1 MASFPDLHGRV
12 VLVTGASSGLGAR
25 FARVLAA
32 EGARVA
38 AAGRRVQRLRDL
50 AAELNGAGASL
61 LPVEMDVTD
70 TDTIA
75 PALRMVEAAYGPVQV
90 LVNNAGIGHQA
101 KLTEVTPAEYDAV
114 FATNLRGA
122 FFTAQACARHMIE
135 RQIEG
140 RIINIASVAGI
151 RPIPQLAVY
160 GMTKAALI
168 HMTRAMAREWA
179 RHGINVNAICPGY
192 IETELNRDF
201 FASPGGERLIE
212 TLPRRRLGQPEDLDG
227 VIKLLAS
234 RESRIVNGAV
244 ITADDGYTAG

>member
-1 MASFPDLHGRV
+1 
-12 VLVTGASSGLGAR
+12 
-25 FARVLAA
+25 
-32 EGARVA
+32 
-38 AAGRRVQRLRDL
+38 
-50 AAELNGAGASL
+50 
-61 LPVEMDVTD
+61 MDGTD
-70 TDTIA
+70 TDTIG
-75 PALRMVEAAYGPVQV
+75 PALRLVAAADGPVEV
-90 LVNNAGIGHQA
+90 LGNNAGIGHQA
-101 KLTEVTPAEYDAV
+101 KLTDVTPADYDAV

-122 FFTAQACARHMIE
+122 FFMAQACARRMIE
-135 RQIEG
+135 RGVEG

-212 TLPRRRLGQPEDLDG
+212 TLPRHRLGQPDDLDG
-227 VIKLLAS
+227 LIKLLAS

-244 ITADDGYTAG
+244 ITADDGYTVG